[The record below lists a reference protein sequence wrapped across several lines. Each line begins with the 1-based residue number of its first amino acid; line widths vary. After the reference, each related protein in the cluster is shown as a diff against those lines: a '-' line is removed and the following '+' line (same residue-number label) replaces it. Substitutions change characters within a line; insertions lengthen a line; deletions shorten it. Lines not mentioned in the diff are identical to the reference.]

1 MKKDNF
7 FTALGFLLSCV
18 FLTLLFLTLPGC
30 AKPNI
35 QLPKPLPPIV
45 KEYKHVTLLGN
56 SPGMKN
62 TGVHL
67 EPGEVYS
74 MLASGSID
82 LWRGAPPGFKY
93 HDVRPEMGW
102 PLMMRIGEQGAFIRP
117 FYFATGISRVNDQS
131 GPIYLGIR
139 DGPVTGSGEPHK
151 PDNYR
156 DNTGA
161 FSVDIIVW
169 KEADWIQITDFFSG
183 LTRQDPDNKAL
194 AATHREAE
202 RYASILRAEKQAAKE
217 IEKTEQQISE
227 LKKEAGPPGQ
237 PGAQPS
243 PGEQQ
248 PAEVF
253 AKAAEKAAEA
263 FAKEGKIAQLQ
274 TRLEKLLESQTQL
287 EEMKK
292 ELEEEKKK
300 TSLLAE
306 ELGEKERRE
315 QELLTRLA
323 LGSKMPPVIMI
334 ASPRDRG
341 TIETD
346 STALAGVVEDEQG
359 IERLEILIN
368 GRPLEQTTGRG
379 LRLQKDA
386 SSKRIEFNEP
396 VPLQP
401 GENQIEVRA
410 VDVGGFTSQKTLVV
424 EQVELRKNIWAVVV
438 GINDYPNTRQL
449 KWAVNDAKA
458 FYRHLVDV
466 IQLPRENVTLLLNED
481 AGLSRLRS
489 TLGTHLKKMAGKQDM
504 VIIYFAGHGAT
515 EKDVLSPDGDGLE
528 KYILPY
534 DVDPEDLY
542 ASALPMREISHIFY
556 RIQSQRIIFIA
567 DACYSGASGGRTIS
581 LSGIRANISDAF
593 LDRITGGKGTIIMT
607 ASGANEVSAEDEKL
621 QHGVFT
627 FYLLEGLAGA
637 ADADKDGLITVDEIY
652 QYVSVQVPRATGQ
665 EQHPVKKG
673 TVEGR
678 LILSI
683 IR

>member
-7 FTALGFLLSCV
+7 LPAVRYLLICT
-18 FLTLLFLTLPGC
+18 FLTPLFLTLPGC
-30 AKPNI
+30 PKPNI
-35 QLPKPLPPIV
+35 QLPKSLPPIV
-45 KEYKHVTLLGN
+45 KEYKHVTLLGV
-56 SPGMKN
+56 SPGMKK
-62 TGVHL
+62 TGVRL
-67 EPGEVYS
+67 EPGELFSV
-74 MLASGSID
+74 MASGSID
-82 LWRGAPPGFKY
+82 LWAHGGPADFKY

-102 PLMMRIGEQGAFIRP
+102 PLIVRVGEHPVFYP
-117 FYFATGISRVNDQS
+117 FYHRNGFSLVSYQS
-131 GPIYLGIR
+131 GQISLGCK
-139 DGPVTGSGEPHK
+139 DGSVNGYGEPLR
-151 PDNYR
+151 PEDYR
-156 DNTGA
+156 DNAGA

-169 KEADWIQITDFFSG
+169 KEADWIKVADFLSQVLRKEPG
-183 LTRQDPDNKAL
+183 NKAVADL
-194 AATHREAE
+194 HEEAARFASIARAE
-202 RYASILRAEKQAAKE
+202 RLAKKE
-217 IEKTEQQISE
+217 IEITEQQISE
-227 LKKEAGPPGQ
+227 LKKEAGQ
-237 PGAQPS
+237 PGAQPL

-263 FAKEGKIAQLQ
+263 SAKEDRIAQLQ
-274 TRLEKLLESQTQL
+274 TRLEKLLESQVQL
-287 EEMKK
+287 EEMKM
-292 ELEEEKKK
+292 ELEEEKRK

-306 ELGEKERRE
+306 ELGEKEKRE
-315 QELLTRLA
+315 QELLTQLA
-323 LGSKMPPVIMI
+323 QGAKNPPVILI
-334 ASPRDRG
+334 ASPTDGG
-341 TIETD
+341 TLEANSVLI
-346 STALAGVVEDEQG
+346 SGVAEDEQG

-368 GRPLEQTTGRG
+368 GKPLEEKTGRG
-379 LRLQKDA
+379 LRLRKDA
-386 SSKRIEFNEP
+386 PSRRIEFNEP
-396 VPLQP
+396 IPLQP
-401 GENQIEVRA
+401 GENQIRVRA
-410 VDVGGFTSQKTLVV
+410 VDSDGFSSEKTLVV
-424 EQVELRKNIWAVVV
+424 RHVELRKNIWAVVV
-438 GINDYPNTRQL
+438 GINDYPNTRRL
-449 KWAVNDAKA
+449 KWAVNDARA

-466 IQLPRENVTLLLNED
+466 IQVPEENVTLLLNQD

-489 TLGTHLKKMAGKQDM
+489 ALGTHLKKMAAKEDM

-567 DACYSGASGGRTIS
+567 DSCYSGASGGRTIS
-581 LSGIRANISDAF
+581 LPGIRANFSDAF
-593 LDRITGGKGTIIMT
+593 LDRIAGGKGTVIMT

-627 FYLLEGLAGA
+627 FYLLEGLRGA

-665 EQHPVKKG
+665 EQHPIKKG